1 MKFTSFCSL
10 CPALNQLVHMGEC
23 LNVSITFFLV
33 FHVVGSSHHKIS
45 FYTTPSPNR
54 TRFS

>member
-33 FHVVGSSHHKIS
+33 FHVVGSPHHKIS